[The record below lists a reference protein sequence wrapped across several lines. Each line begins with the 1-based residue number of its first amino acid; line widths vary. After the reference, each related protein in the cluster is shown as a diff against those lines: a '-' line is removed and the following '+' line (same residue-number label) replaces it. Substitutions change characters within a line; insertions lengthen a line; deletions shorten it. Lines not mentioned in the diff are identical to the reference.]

1 MSQDPRAAGGAD
13 ATNEPNPAVTTPD
26 GAGPAEADQPAAPH
40 ADPAPAAEA
49 SDRGDEAGVA
59 DAAPAGEAPDR
70 GDEAQPAGP
79 AEPRAAA
86 ETGAE
91 DRATE
96 PAAERTGVGRLVA
109 VALVTAIAAVFAV
122 VALVAPYLGT
132 GPRNVPVGVAGEKS
146 ATSQIEQLL
155 TTLQPGAFHVRTY
168 DDADALRAATLH
180 REVYGGFAVDQSS
193 STAVV
198 ASGASPVLG
207 QFLGNIGTSLGA
219 TVDDVAPGS
228 KTDTT
233 GYGVHVAA
241 TVVALA
247 AVAGAC
253 VLARTAGRRLS
264 AQLTGALALAVVLGI
279 GVAAALQLLGSVE
292 GAFLQVAA
300 VTAFAVLAVEA
311 VVLALVR
318 LGGLVAAGLFT
329 LLIVVPGIGL
339 SGLTSAPEMLPSP
352 FGAIGQLLPEG
363 AYGRL
368 VQSVAYLGGGGA
380 LRPLLVLLGWL
391 VLGALL
397 LWLASA
403 REAAAGRRRGT
414 EAQIAALE
422 AEAAE
427 DDVDAA
433 SVPGGTATGT
443 TARPEARDLLTRTR
457 AVAGPDRGARSRRR
471 RHGRAAGSRRR
482 RSGSGCRLG

>member
-26 GAGPAEADQPAAPH
+26 GAAPAGADQPGGP
-40 ADPAPAAEA
+40 DTRPVPAGGSAG
-49 SDRGDEAGVA
+49 RGDGAEVA
-59 DAAPAGEAPDR
+59 DAAPVEGTPVEGTSDHGEVA
-70 GDEAQPAGP
+70 EH
-79 AEPRAAA
+79 AEPTEARAA
-86 ETGAE
+86 EGE
-91 DRATE
+91 DRAAE
-96 PAAERTGVGRLVA
+96 AQDRAAEGEDRAAESAAERAGVGRLVA
-109 VALVTAIAAVFAV
+109 VALVTTIAAVFAV

-146 ATSQIEQLL
+146 STAQIEQLL
-155 TTLQPGAFHVRTY
+155 TTLQPGAFHVKTY

-180 REVYGGFAVDQSS
+180 REVYGGFAVDRSS

-198 ASGASPVLG
+198 ATGASPVLG
-207 QFLGNIGTSLGA
+207 QFLGNIGNSLGA

-228 KTDTT
+228 AKDST
-233 GYGVHVAA
+233 GYGLHVAA
-241 TVVALA
+241 TVAALA

-253 VLARTAGRRLS
+253 VLARTGGRRLS
-264 AQLTGALALAVVLGI
+264 TQLTGALALAVVLGI
-279 GVAAALQLLGSVE
+279 GVAAALQLLDSVA

-300 VTAFAVLAVEA
+300 VTALAVLAVEV

-352 FGAIGQLLPEG
+352 FGAIGQLLPQG

-380 LRPLLVLLGWL
+380 LRPLLVLLAWL

-397 LWLASA
+397 LWLARA
-403 REAAAGRRRGT
+403 REAAADRRRGT
-414 EAQIAALE
+414 EAHIAALE
-422 AEAAE
+422 AEAVE
-427 DDVDAA
+427 DDGEATT
-433 SVPGGTATGT
+433 VPGESATGT
-443 TARPEARDLLTRTR
+443 TARPAT
-457 AVAGPDRGARSRRR
+457 A
-471 RHGRAAGSRRR
+471 
-482 RSGSGCRLG
+482 